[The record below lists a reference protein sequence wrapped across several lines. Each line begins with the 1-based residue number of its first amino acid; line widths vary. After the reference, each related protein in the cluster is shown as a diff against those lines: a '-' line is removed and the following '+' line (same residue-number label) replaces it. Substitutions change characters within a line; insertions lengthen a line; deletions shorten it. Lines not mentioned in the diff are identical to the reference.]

1 MTNKLLINHKINLQK
16 WNRRL
21 LLQWG
26 CQILLVIFIFN
37 NVRYMDYWIA
47 KLLKYT
53 FSVSETY
60 CDMIGGVVIKKTKLS
75 Y

>member
-1 MTNKLLINHKINLQK
+1 
-16 WNRRL
+16 
-21 LLQWG
+21 
-26 CQILLVIFIFN
+26 
-37 NVRYMDYWIA
+37 MDYWIA

>member
-1 MTNKLLINHKINLQK
+1 MTNKLLIYHKINLQK